1 MGWFGRGLQAIG
13 RVIFWR
19 PLAGTAR
26 LVFRF
31 VLLPLYSRYVIIKQR
46 VKRHP
51 AFAGLENVG
60 HFFQRYAL
68 YAGLVAFGILAVSN
82 NIFARTIR
90 PDEIGQGA
98 IWTDLVP
105 GNDPDVVVE
114 TTILHP
120 LVKNT
125 AGTLAIGGPAPAAV
139 VNTAPNDVETGDE
152 VLMIGE
158 NIATTDTTETER
170 ADVVQYT
177 IQPGDTVSTIAE
189 NFGLTTRTVLW
200 ANGLSDQDYIRPGQT
215 IKIPPQSGYLYTVK
229 SGDTLGAI
237 ARKYQGN
244 EEDILAANH
253 LAAAEAIQIG
263 DQIII
268 PNGVPPAPPAPPA
281 SSNRSFIGRFLASDE
296 APPSAPP
303 GGGRWRWPT
312 SGRKIN
318 QYYRG
323 RWHTGLDVEGDYS
336 SPIYAAGAGTVTFA
350 AFDRSGYGLHV
361 IIDHGNGY
369 RTLYGHASK
378 VFVHVGQHVTR
389 GQTIAMVG
397 STGRSTGTHLH
408 FEIRT
413 GGGFINP
420 LSQL

>member
-1 MGWFGRGLQAIG
+1 M
-13 RVIFWR
+13 
-19 PLAGTAR
+19 
-26 LVFRF
+26 
-31 VLLPLYSRYVIIKQR
+31 IIKQR

-51 AFAGLENVG
+51 AFAGLESIG

-68 YAGLVAFGILAVSN
+68 YAGLVAFGVLAVSN

-114 TTILHP
+114 TSILHP
-120 LVKNT
+120 LAHNDIST
-125 AGTLAIGGPAPAAV
+125 YAIGGPAPAAATTT
-139 VNTAPNDVETGDE
+139 TASDEETGAE

-158 NIATTDTTETER
+158 NLAVSETSETER

-189 NFGLTTRTVLW
+189 SFGLTTRTVLW
-200 ANGLSDQDYIRPGQT
+200 ANGLSDQDYIKPGQT
-215 IKIPPQSGYLYTVK
+215 IKIPPQSGFLYTVK

-244 EEDILAANH
+244 EDDILTANH

-268 PNGVPPAPPAPPA
+268 PNGVPPTPPAPAPT
-281 SSNRSFIGRFLASDE
+281 SRSFLGRLLTPDE
-296 APPSAPP
+296 APPPSAPP

-312 SGRKIN
+312 SGHKIN

-323 RWHTGLDVEGDYS
+323 RWHTGLDIEGDYS
-336 SPIYAAGAGTVTFA
+336 SPIYAAGGGTVVFA
-350 AFDRSGYGLHV
+350 ARDRSGYGLYV

-378 VFVHVGQHVTR
+378 VFVHVGQHVNR

-413 GGGFINP
+413 GGGFLNP